1 MKLIK
6 DNRVCVW
13 IPLDKDTLQQTRRG
27 KHHRQ
32 FGYVEFE
39 GTKEELA
46 IAKRLG
52 RPTPRHQAW
61 VSLSSM
67 TEHNKK

>member
-6 DNRVCVW
+6 GNRVCVW
-13 IPLDKDTLQQTRRG
+13 IPLDKDTLSQVRRG
-27 KHHRQ
+27 KHGRQ

-67 TEHNKK
+67 TEHNK

>member
-6 DNRVCVW
+6 GNRDAHW
-13 IPLDKDTLQQTRRG
+13 IPFDKDVRKQVRKSKGRTHCL
-27 KHHRQ
+27 
-32 FGYVEFE
+32 VEFE

-46 IAKRLG
+46 TAARLG

-61 VSLSSM
+61 VNVSSLES
-67 TEHNKK
+67 HGGV

>member
-6 DNRVCVW
+6 DNRECVW
-13 IPLDKDTLQQTRRG
+13 IPLDKDVLQQVKRG
-27 KHHRQ
+27 KHGRQ
-32 FGYVEFE
+32 FGRVEFE

-67 TEHNKK
+67 IEHNK

>member
-6 DNRVCVW
+6 GNREARW
-13 IPLDKDTLQQTRRG
+13 IPSDKDQRKQVRKKDGRTHCL
-27 KHHRQ
+27 
-32 FGYVEFE
+32 VEFE

-46 IAKRLG
+46 TAARLG

-61 VSLSSM
+61 VSVSSL
-67 TEHNKK
+67 ESHGGV

>member
-6 DNRVCVW
+6 GNRDARW
-13 IPLDKDTLQQTRRG
+13 IPFDKDVRKQVRKSKGRTHCL
-27 KHHRQ
+27 
-32 FGYVEFE
+32 VEFE

-46 IAKRLG
+46 TAARLG

-61 VSLSSM
+61 VNVSSLES
-67 TEHNKK
+67 HGGV

>member
-6 DNRVCVW
+6 GKRPAVW
-13 IPLDKDTLQQTRRG
+13 IPLDKDKRKQTRKSKGGRT
-27 KHHRQ
+27 HCL
-32 FGYVEFE
+32 VEFE

-46 IAKRLG
+46 TAKRLG

-61 VSLSSM
+61 VNASNL
-67 TEHNKK
+67 EGHGGV